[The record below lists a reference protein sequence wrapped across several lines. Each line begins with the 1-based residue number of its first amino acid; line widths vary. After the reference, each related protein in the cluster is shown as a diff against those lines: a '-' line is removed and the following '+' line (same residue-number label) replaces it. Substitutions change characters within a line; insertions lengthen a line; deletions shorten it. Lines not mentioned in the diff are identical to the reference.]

1 MSGSR
6 FNIRLIFVLV
16 IIFSGQAF
24 SQQINYRDS
33 LNLYNPQQVDLK
45 PRLAYSVGSTFM
57 YVPHLGSVTGF
68 TISPSLSVPLS
79 PRLSVNA
86 GVIAGRYYSTLG
98 NSSPEMG
105 LYGAFSEVSVYGSV
119 SYQVNP
125 QLTLYGASIRS
136 LAGTSPLYSL
146 PKTSY
151 TIGSTYKFGNI
162 SIGVAL
168 EMSKWDNNLSPLP
181 FTGSQGFYSPYMQ
194 RPGAWY

>member
-1 MSGSR
+1 MTGVKS
-6 FNIRLIFVLV
+6 NVCL
-16 IIFSGQAF
+16 IIFLASAFSSPTF
-24 SQQINYRDS
+24 SQQINYSDS
-33 LNLYNPQQVDLK
+33 LNQYKPQQVDLK
-45 PRLAYSVGSTFM
+45 PRLSYSVGSTFM
-57 YVPHLGSVTGF
+57 YVPYLGSVTGF

-105 LYGAFSEVSVYGSV
+105 MYGAFSEVSVYGSM

-125 QLTLYGASIRS
+125 QLTLYGAGIRS
-136 LAGTSPLYSL
+136 LAGTAPLYSL

-151 TIGSTYKFGNI
+151 TIGSIYKFGNV
-162 SIGVAL
+162 SIGVSL
-168 EMSKWDNNLSPLP
+168 EMSKWNNNLSPLP
-181 FTGSQGFYSPYMQ
+181 FTGSRGFYSPYMQ